1 MTAAQRMKLTRE
13 QRNEYDAQVEHERV
27 LKMIPKKSEALARLL
42 KKAQRVQYNTSTK
55 TLTAF
60 FNDRGGFMCRGEV
73 AERVRAL
80 IACEEVEG

>member
-1 MTAAQRMKLTRE
+1 MLNLRE
-13 QRNEYDAQVEHERV
+13 QEAREDMRRDRGIQRKA
-27 LKMIPKKSEALARLL
+27 EALARLL